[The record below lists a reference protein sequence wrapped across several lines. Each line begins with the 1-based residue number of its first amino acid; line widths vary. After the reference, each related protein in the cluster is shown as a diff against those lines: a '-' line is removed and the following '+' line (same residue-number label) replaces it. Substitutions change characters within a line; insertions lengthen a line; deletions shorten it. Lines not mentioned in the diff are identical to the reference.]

1 MGLDRLRR
9 WRSLM
14 LAIALVSIGTGVPL
28 IATLIASWQLALDN
42 RQAVLEERARRAL
55 VQADAVYA
63 EAEATL
69 LAVSRTDFSPC
80 SPAHI
85 ARLRELTRVSLA
97 IDNLAYGRSD
107 IIECNAF
114 GPLPM
119 PAPLAD
125 IDTVAANGI
134 GLSLNWVLAE
144 SGGRPTLI
152 MRLGT
157 HRAMIDQRR
166 FTAQVAEE
174 TQIELLTAS
183 GLPVV
188 ITPPETSR
196 HFIGRQIPPPAP
208 LDTDGLQATARS
220 PQWIVI
226 AHAPPLGFLAHLEA
240 QRALLL
246 PLGGVLVVL
255 FCSGSIWV
263 LRQRLS
269 PRGELAAAVR
279 NREFIAHYQPII
291 ELSTGRCLGAEA
303 LVRWRRPEG
312 RLERPDLF
320 VPLAEETGLIRAIT
334 DQMIA
339 AIIRDLGPLLRED
352 PFLHVAINVCADDL
366 SSGRVLGV
374 LERQLAGTGIAA
386 RQIWLEATER
396 GFVDIDGTHATL
408 VEARRRG
415 HLVAIDDFGT
425 GYSGLKYLQRLPVD
439 ALKIDKSFVD
449 SLGTEA
455 PTCHV
460 TQHIL
465 GMAQELHLTVV
476 AEGVERPEQAN
487 YLRER
492 GVEMAQ
498 GWLFS
503 RAMPAADFRTFC
515 RANRAQFGGPC
526 KVIPFAA
533 E

>member
-1 MGLDRLRR
+1 MRH

-14 LAIALVSIGTGVPL
+14 LAVAVVGVGTALPLAASLLASWVIALES
-28 IATLIASWQLALDN
+28 
-42 RQAVLEERARRAL
+42 RQAALEERAHHAL
-55 VQADAVYA
+55 AHADAVYA
-63 EAEATL
+63 EAAATL
-69 LAVSRTDFSPC
+69 RLVANTDYIPC

-85 ARLRELTRVSLA
+85 QRLRQLTRVSLSV
-97 IDNLAYGRSD
+97 DNLAYGAGE
-107 IIECNAF
+107 IVECNAF
-114 GPLPM
+114 GLLM
-119 PAPLAD
+119 YRLPLAG
-125 IDTVAANGI
+125 IDATAPDGI
-134 GLSLNWVLAE
+134 GLSLNWALGE

-152 MRLGT
+152 MRSGDHHALV
-157 HRAMIDQRR
+157 DQRR
-166 FTAQVAEE
+166 FTGPTSDE
-174 TQIELLTAS
+174 TQIELHTAS
-183 GLPVV
+183 GLTV
-188 ITPPETSR
+188 ITGSSDADHR
-196 HFIGRQIPPPAP
+196 YAGRQIPAPPP
-208 LDTDGLQATARS
+208 LDTDGLHATASS
-220 PQWIVI
+220 PHWTVI
-226 AHAPPLGFLAHLEA
+226 AHGPPLGFFAHLEA

-246 PLGGVLVVL
+246 PLAGVLVIL
-255 FCSGSIWV
+255 FGSASVWV

-279 NREFIAHYQPII
+279 NREFIAHYQPIV

-312 RLERPDLF
+312 GLERPDLF
-320 VPLAEETGLIRAIT
+320 IPLAEETGLILPIT

-339 AIIRDLGPLLRED
+339 AIIHDLGPLLRED
-352 PFLHVAINVCADDL
+352 PFLHVAINICADDL

-460 TQHIL
+460 TEHIL
-465 GMAQELHLTVV
+465 GMAHELHLTVV
-476 AEGVERPEQAN
+476 AEGVERPEQAAF
-487 YLRER
+487 LRER
-492 GVEMAQ
+492 GVQMAQ
-498 GWLFS
+498 GWLFA
-503 RAMPAADFRTFC
+503 RAMPAPDFRAFC
-515 RANRAQFGGPC
+515 RANRAQFGEPC

>member
-1 MGLDRLRR
+1 VKR

-14 LAIALVSIGTGVPL
+14 LAVAVVGIGTAVPL
-28 IATLIASWQLALDN
+28 AATLMASWRLAVES
-42 RQAVLEERARRAL
+42 RQAALEGRAAH
-55 VQADAVYA
+55 AIAHAEAVYA
-63 EAEATL
+63 EAATAL
-69 LAVSRTDFSPC
+69 RAIDRTDFSPC

-85 ARLRELTRVSLA
+85 QRLREITRMSLA
-97 IDNLAYGRSD
+97 VDNLAYGAGE
-107 IIECNAF
+107 IVECNAF
-114 GPLPM
+114 GLVM
-119 PAPLAD
+119 QRQPLAA
-125 IDTVAANGI
+125 IDTTAPDGI
-134 GLSLNWVLAE
+134 GLSVNWVLGE

-152 MRLGT
+152 MRLDG
-157 HRAMIDQRR
+157 HHALVDQRR
-166 FTAQVAEE
+166 FVGPVDNGDV
-174 TQIELLTAS
+174 IELSTAS
-183 GLPVV
+183 GLRLVTAHGTAGMGSP
-188 ITPPETSR
+188 
-196 HFIGRQIPPPAP
+196 GRQMDPPAP
-208 LDTDGLQATARS
+208 LDTDGLRATVLS
-220 PQWIVI
+220 PHWIVI
-226 AHAPPLGFLAHLEA
+226 AHTPPLGFLAHLEA

-246 PLGGVLVVL
+246 PLALVLALL
-255 FCSGSIWV
+255 FGAASVWV

-279 NREFIAHYQPII
+279 HREFIAHYQPIM

-303 LVRWRRPEG
+303 LVRWRRPDGE
-312 RLERPDLF
+312 LERPDLF
-320 VPLAEETGLIRAIT
+320 IPLAEETGLILPIT

-339 AIIRDLGPLLRED
+339 AIIADLGPVLRAD
-352 PFLHVAINVCADDL
+352 PFLHVAINICADDL

-374 LERQLAGTGIAA
+374 LARQLSGTGIAP

-449 SLGTEA
+449 SLGTQA

-460 TQHIL
+460 TEHIL
-465 GMAQELHLTVV
+465 AMARELHLTVV
-476 AEGVERPEQAN
+476 AEGVERPEQAAF
-487 YLRER
+487 LRER

-498 GWLFS
+498 GWLFA
-503 RAMPAADFRTFC
+503 RAMPAPDFRAFC
-515 RANRAQFGGPC
+515 RANRAQFGEPC